1 MTATAVGPEVIKSGD
16 GMCDLAP
23 ADDDGERLQR
33 QHLSLMRCLSEAVLS
48 EENNA
53 TSVAAA
59 ASDAATILRSLSE
72 TCLARDDD
80 EAIGGGAHQMLRD
93 PYLQPALIATN
104 VDDDDDDE
112 EEEEVENIAAAAATA
127 AAASS
132 TAAAAAKDFRCNCGC
147 GVALKTSPV
156 DDPDDYEDEGCYL
169 GRRRRTKSANS
180 DNSERQKETGAEDGE
195 TCSSTSSDPPS
206 TASSAATTLNAAS
219 KSGEKSSSYTSSS
232 SSASTSSTASGC
244 KDGGGGGNGGTGR
257 RSFSSSVDS
266 GRSSDTGTLGGS
278 ESDCSV
284 KIVSHSF
291 CDVLGSGEATVRGE
305 AEPKSEDGEDDDAP
319 ARERLP
325 EMPTIMSMGGG
336 GNKVAVFVPFSAIS
350 EYKHD
355 AARAAERRRRLKE
368 SGGGHHSV
376 TDVFMDN
383 VVICDTQVIL
393 RINCTAPSNEQLE
406 EEEEEE
412 ETEGRKGAQ
421 DTSSDGTSGQDE
433 QVAEESGRPEAEF
446 TRRKPLP
453 VSPERMTKLK
463 KSRMSRRMT
472 TTVAVYEMVNAARK
486 CKQDALEEA
495 EEGSGE
501 GREGEADLEGSLPLR
516 SIPEGESSHGGRP
529 SSVPRSPSKAPPPPR
544 RKDLCKLLGLIECDV
559 TTDATS
565 PEDIKVAQKVAIDNL
580 LTAIKENQR
589 KSEEG
594 AEASSESAETSMRV
608 GEAATLQRPQVAKKD
623 LAKFLGIDDEKVAG
637 PPAPATNLNQKSNQ
651 RPQPLPQPQPQR
663 QKKKSLVNWSQIMKQ
678 SMSMRWRP
686 ADESPARSQEKKPSA
701 TQLPHGL
708 DFELPVQLKRVNEV
722 LDCPPEVDLA
732 PDAPSR
738 STKAAHGHR
747 KKNLNKFLGMDDS
760 DSEEMVFIQ
769 NRRSGPGKGGEAA
782 GAGGGGDDGGGNSL
796 NRSDQGSSIVGIR
809 IVNADDLTFSSKSV
823 EECANR
829 ISSSYSSSP
838 SSTISSRDSKQR
850 PSAINGFLRRSAN
863 ITSQAKPS
871 LRSSSLPH
879 SADRHSS
886 LASSSSSRLA
896 RSREDEMTVVGDV
909 AAASGD
915 PGVGGGEDDVEF
927 SPPPRKN
934 VVFKEYTNFCVEES
948 IALGLPIIPSNGNAS
963 SGSTAAAHQDGSR
976 GRKKK
981 KDAER
986 RSAELVA
993 GTAPKQPN
1001 HQYFFS
1007 STAAS
1012 LARGKG
1018 GAHGKKASKKNSLEA
1033 YLQSSNHD
1041 WLLEPP
1047 QQEGTSLHTA
1057 NGTSG
1062 TNKGGKQ
1069 KVARNTVVRGSEPVY
1084 LDMFRH
1090 QQMVAAAAAAHQ
1102 YHHHHS
1108 QHSHHGHHS
1117 HLGHHSHHSHHS
1129 LHSQQQHH
1137 AAAAAAF
1144 HHAHPPHPHLPNGA
1158 LPRYLSCS
1166 PKGRVRAVK
1175 QRPYQ
1180 HRQQEQQPHH
1190 HHQRRQ
1196 QQRPEYFDELNKV
1209 LQA

>member
-1 MTATAVGPEVIKSGD
+1 
-16 GMCDLAP
+16 MCDLE
-23 ADDDGERLQR
+23 DGDGGERER
-33 QHLSLMRCLSEAVLS
+33 QHLSLIRCLSEAVIS
-48 EENNA
+48 EED
-53 TSVAAA
+53 AAV
-59 ASDAATILRSLSE
+59 SGDTATILRSLSE

-80 EAIGGGAHQMLRD
+80 VADGRGVHPMLRD

-104 VDDDDDDE
+104 VDDDDDEDD
-112 EEEEVENIAAAAATA
+112 EVEATA
-127 AAASS
+127 VATSS
-132 TAAAAAKDFRCNCGC
+132 SAAAAAKDFRCNCGC

-169 GRRRRTKSANS
+169 DRRRRRRRSSHS
-180 DNSERQKETGAEDGE
+180 DNSERQKETGAEEGE
-195 TCSSTSSDPPS
+195 MGLDSSSDPPS

-219 KSGEKSSSYTSSS
+219 KNGEKSSSYSS

-244 KDGGGGGNGGTGR
+244 KDAGGGGSGSGGTGR

-291 CDVLGSGEATVRGE
+291 CDVLGSEVSGEGE
-305 AEPKSEDGEDDDAP
+305 QKSEDGDCDDKEAP
-319 ARERLP
+319 AATGRERMP

-350 EYKHD
+350 EYKND
-355 AARAAERRRRLKE
+355 AARAAERRRQRLKE

-393 RINCTAPSNEQLE
+393 RINCTASNDQQE

-412 ETEGRKGAQ
+412 EKNDEGKREEE
-421 DTSSDGTSGQDE
+421 DTLSNGTSGLG
-433 QVAEESGRPEAEF
+433 QVAEESKRPEAEF
-446 TRRKPLP
+446 SRRKPLP
-453 VSPERMTKLK
+453 VSAERMTKLK

-495 EEGSGE
+495 EDESGE
-501 GREGEADLEGSLPLR
+501 GGESEADLVGSSPLR
-516 SIPEGESSHGGRP
+516 TIPEGESSHGSRP
-529 SSVPRSPSKAPPPPR
+529 SSVPRSPSKAPPPR

-589 KSEEG
+589 KSEES
-594 AEASSESAETSMRV
+594 AEASIENAETSVKV
-608 GEAATLQRPQVAKKD
+608 GEAGTLQRPQVAKKD
-623 LAKFLGIDDEKVAG
+623 LAKFLGIDDEKVDG
-637 PPAPATNLNQKSNQ
+637 PPAPATNLNQKSN
-651 RPQPLPQPQPQR
+651 PPFPPQPQPQR
-663 QKKKSLVNWSQIMKQ
+663 QKKKSLVNWSQMMKQ

-686 ADESPARSQEKKPSA
+686 ADESPARSPEKKPNA
-701 TQLPHGL
+701 TPLPHGL

-722 LDCPPEVDLA
+722 LDCPPEVSLT
-732 PDAPSR
+732 PDATTTR
-738 STKAAHGHR
+738 STAKAAHGHR
-747 KKNLNKFLGMDDS
+747 RKNLSKFLGMDDS

-769 NRRSGPGKGGEAA
+769 NRRSGPGKGGEAI
-782 GAGGGGDDGGGNSL
+782 GSGGGGADDGGGGGNSL

-823 EECANR
+823 EECADR

-879 SADRHSS
+879 CEERYSS
-886 LASSSSSRLA
+886 LASSSSNRLA
-896 RSREDEMTVVGDV
+896 QSREDEIAVVGDD
-909 AAASGD
+909 AAGYVDSCG
-915 PGVGGGEDDVEF
+915 GVETEF

-963 SGSTAAAHQDGSR
+963 SGSTAGNNNQDGTR

-993 GTAPKQPN
+993 GHPGTASKQPN

-1018 GAHGKKASKKNSLEA
+1018 GAQGKKANKKNSLEA

-1041 WLLEPP
+1041 WLLDPP
-1047 QQEGTSLHTA
+1047 QQEGASLSTP
-1057 NGTSG
+1057 NGTSSIH
-1062 TNKGGKQ
+1062 KGEKP

-1090 QQMVAAAAAAHQ
+1090 QQMVAAVAGHQ
-1102 YHHHHS
+1102 YHHYHH
-1108 QHSHHGHHS
+1108 HNHHR
-1117 HLGHHSHHSHHS
+1117 HHSHHNG
-1129 LHSQQQHH
+1129 QQHH

-1144 HHAHPPHPHLPNGA
+1144 HHHRHHPHPHLPNGA

-1180 HRQQEQQPHH
+1180 HRQQEQQPHQH
-1190 HHQRRQ
+1190 HHHQQRRQ
-1196 QQRPEYFDELNKV
+1196 QQRPEYLDELNKV